1 MVSKDHSTD
10 GSGSQTC
17 QLQNLTIF
25 WTGVD
30 FFYFRDRVNNVF
42 TEPVRNYI
50 SPMMFTDPKSEMT
63 ENSSIFVKSGVP
75 HVNVNTLPTFKPF
88 RAIF

>member
-1 MVSKDHSTD
+1 MFLAQMPKYLYVHLVNAKNICSMVSKDHSTD

-63 ENSSIFVKSGVP
+63 P
-75 HVNVNTLPTFKPF
+75 PL
-88 RAIF
+88 